1 VAEVKVLVT
10 GGAGYIGSMLV
21 RILLD
26 RGYDV
31 ICLDRFFFGLDPIK
45 EVADKIKIVKDDI
58 RGFNPVVLDGVYAVF
73 DLAALS
79 NDPSGELDPGK
90 TMDINYRGRVRV
102 ANLAKKHDVKKYVL
116 ASSCSVYGA
125 QDNLIDER
133 SEINPLTTY
142 AKATYLAEQSVL
154 PLTDEKF
161 SVTVLRQATVY
172 GLSYRMRFDLAVN
185 GMVMN
190 LFKYGKIP
198 IMRDGSQ
205 WRPFIH
211 VRDTCKAFISVL
223 EAEDDIIKGEV
234 FNVGSN
240 HQNYQIFN
248 LAKLITESLN
258 IPFVYEWYGSPDKR
272 NYRVDFTK
280 IHKILGFKTE
290 FTPAEGSREVYT
302 ALINGVVNPDDLKTI
317 TVKWYKHLLEM
328 HKFIKSVELDG
339 VLL

>member
-58 RGFNPVVLDGVYAVF
+58 RWFNPVVLDGVYAVF

-79 NDPSGELDPGK
+79 NDPSGELDPEK

-248 LAKLITESLN
+248 LAMLITESLN

>member
-58 RGFNPVVLDGVYAVF
+58 RWFNPVVLDGVYAVF

-79 NDPSGELDPGK
+79 NDPSGELDPEK

-258 IPFVYEWYGSPDKR
+258 TPFVYEWYGSPDKR

-302 ALINGVVNPDDLKTI
+302 ALVNGVVNSDDLKTI

>member
-1 VAEVKVLVT
+1 VAEVEVLVT

-58 RGFNPVVLDGVYAVF
+58 RWFNPVVLDGVYAVF

-79 NDPSGELDPGK
+79 NDPSGELDPEK
-90 TMDINYRGRVRV
+90 TMNINYIGRVRV

-133 SEINPLTTY
+133 SEINPLTAY
-142 AKATYLAEQSVL
+142 AKANYSAEQGVL

-172 GLSYRMRFDLAVN
+172 GLSFRMRFDLAVN

-223 EAEDDIIKGEV
+223 EAEDDITRGEV

-240 HQNYQIFN
+240 DQNYQIFN
-248 LAKLITESLN
+248 LAKLIAESLN
-258 IPFVYEWYGSPDKR
+258 TPFIYEWYGSPDKR

-290 FTPAEGSREVYT
+290 FTPAEGAREIY
-302 ALINGVVNPDDLKTI
+302 NGLVEGIVNPDDPRTI
-317 TVKWYKHLLEM
+317 TVKWYKHLVEM
-328 HKFIKSVELDG
+328 HEFIKSIELNG